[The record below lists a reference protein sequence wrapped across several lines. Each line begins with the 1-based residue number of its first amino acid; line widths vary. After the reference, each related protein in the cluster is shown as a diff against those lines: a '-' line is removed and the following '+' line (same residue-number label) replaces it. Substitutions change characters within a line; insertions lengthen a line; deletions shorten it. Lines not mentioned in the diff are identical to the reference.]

1 MHFMIQ
7 LLNSLDELI
16 FRVMSWL
23 LFYPLTLWRTLRSPA
38 AMMTYAERELTY
50 TEDKR
55 YDDAVSPPLFLF
67 LSVLVSHAI
76 ELALVGDSP
85 MIANRHGLS
94 AVVDDDSSLLMLRV
108 IFFGL
113 FPLVMAVILLR
124 RRGIKLMQQS
134 LKGPFYAQ
142 CYVAA
147 PYALAVSLSASLLQT
162 HRTWILLAGLAL
174 LAIALVWYV
183 AVQALWFAR
192 ELKITALRGL
202 TTALLGTAA
211 ALAIFIV
218 AGALFR

>member
-38 AMMTYAERELTY
+38 AMMAYAERELTD
-50 TEDKR
+50 TDDKR
-55 YDDAVSPPLFLF
+55 YGDAISPPLFLF
-67 LSVLVSHAI
+67 LSVLVSHGI
-76 ELALVGDSP
+76 ELALLGDSP
-85 MIANRHGLS
+85 LIANHHGLA

-108 IFFGL
+108 MFFGL
-113 FPLVMAVILLR
+113 FPLVMALILLR

-147 PYALAVSLSASLLQT
+147 PYALAVSLSSSLLQT
-162 HRTWILLAGLAL
+162 HNDWVLFAGLVL

-202 TTALLGTAA
+202 ATAILGMVA
-211 ALAIFIV
+211 ALAIFIA
-218 AGALFR
+218 AGAFLK